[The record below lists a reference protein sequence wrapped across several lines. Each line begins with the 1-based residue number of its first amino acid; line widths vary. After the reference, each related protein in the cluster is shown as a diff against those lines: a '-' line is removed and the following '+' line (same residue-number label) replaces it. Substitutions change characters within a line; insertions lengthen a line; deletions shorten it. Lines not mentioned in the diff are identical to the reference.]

1 MHHSPGIL
9 EKSCCPSS
17 TSPVTWMINDDCWRN
32 DKFVRIFFVLLI
44 RLYMSCIYIY
54 IIYIGRDALSWGF
67 SSIHFST
74 SFLRDSASRGYF

>member
-54 IIYIGRDALSWGF
+54 IYIIYIYRERRLVVGF
-67 SSIHFST
+67 FINPLLNVVFT
-74 SFLRDSASRGYF
+74 